1 MGNTSSG
8 LRNKE
13 EIMTLQQTLNSKGY
27 NLAVDGLYGPKTKQA
42 VMDYQRLNGLIVD
55 GIVGAETLKSL
66 YSTASSN
73 TSKNPY
79 TQVDLSKYDGG
90 YKPSENVT
98 AADTKA
104 KDAWGKVEGY
114 GDFKYG
120 KQDQLDA
127 LYDQIMNREKFTY
140 DLNGDALYQ
149 KYKDQYIK
157 QGQMAMMDTM
167 GQAAAMNGG
176 YGSSYAQSVG
186 QQAYNAQLE
195 NLNDIAP
202 ELYQMALAKYQME
215 GQELSDKYGML
226 YDDRNT
232 EYGMWGDEYNRL
244 LGESEYLKGVADSE
258 WTKEYGQWADNRTY
272 DQTQYWRETDFNY
285 QKELD
290 DWEKEQA
297 LKKNSVADDDG
308 GDTPAVKNPVKVED
322 EPKTPTKDD
331 FADWDAGDWEGYFSA
346 IRLGK
351 GGRAAAEEELDY
363 MIDNGLIPKNMVN
376 AAAIGA
382 RGGSMGH

>member
-1 MGNTSSG
+1 MANTSSG

-27 NLAVDGLYGPKTKQA
+27 NLAVDGLYGPQTKQA
-42 VMDYQRLNGLIVD
+42 VMDYQRSNGLSVD

-90 YKPSENVT
+90 YKPSETVT

-114 GDFKYG
+114 GDFQYG

-149 KYKDQYIK
+149 QYKDQYIK

-258 WTKEYGQWADNRTY
+258 WTKEYGQWSDDRTY

-297 LKKNSVADDDG
+297 LKKISVADDDG

-331 FADWDAGDWEGYFSA
+331 YADWDAGDWEGYFSA
-346 IRLGK
+346 IRQSDGK
-351 GGRAAAEEELDY
+351 AAAQEELNY
-363 MIDNGLIPKNMVN
+363 MNAQGLIPKNMVN